1 MAKKKSRKKSGK
13 KKPAA
18 KVLRLSK
25 ILKDLSD
32 AERELKK
39 IRKRLVELRP
49 ICRRPPVVK
58 S

>member
-1 MAKKKSRKKSGK
+1 MAKKKSKKKSGK
-13 KKPAA
+13 KKPAP

-25 ILKDLSD
+25 ILKDLSE
-32 AERELKK
+32 AERELKQ
-39 IRKRLVELRP
+39 IRKRLIDLRP